1 MRVADLEAV
10 LDVATSLVVGRKND
24 GYGRSSIN
32 FEHAVF
38 ITECPGIVAYH
49 RADIGCLI
57 SNGWNGFGSDGR
69 EVGCTIKFFINLA
82 NEDDHVAFDEVEP

>member
-1 MRVADLEAV
+1 M
-10 LDVATSLVVGRKND
+10 
-24 GYGRSSIN
+24 
-32 FEHAVF
+32 
-38 ITECPGIVAYH
+38 TECPGIVAYH
-49 RADIGCLI
+49 RADIGCLAPNAILRGVRSNGMAERGRTNGKMAVVHLI